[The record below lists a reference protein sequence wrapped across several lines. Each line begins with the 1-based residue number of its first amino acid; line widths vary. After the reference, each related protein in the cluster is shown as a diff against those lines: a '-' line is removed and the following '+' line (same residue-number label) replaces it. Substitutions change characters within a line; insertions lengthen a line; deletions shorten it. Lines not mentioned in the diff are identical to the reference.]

1 MGLYIGIAVVI
12 VLLIALGMFVSR
24 SGQRQETG
32 VENFRRHIDALS
44 PEARREVQD
53 RVRGNNV
60 RRGDSRDAD
69 ARAGDHDDEQEP
81 R

>member
-1 MGLYIGIAVVI
+1 MCLYIGIAVVI
-12 VLLIALGMFVSR
+12 VLLVALGMFVSR
-24 SGQRQETG
+24 GGQRQETG

-53 RVRGNNV
+53 RVRGNNA

-69 ARAGDHDDEQEP
+69 ARDGDPSDQQEP